1 MASWYRRMR
10 GEQGS
15 LCELFSAPTLA
26 EHFEHGERA
35 VPFVEVHASEVVTE
49 GLQGLDAAYTE
60 EVLLSN
66 THVVVATVQ
75 PCPQTHEGCGVVGM
89 GGVKEIDGNDMTGDT
104 HDVRLP
110 DGGEQGF
117 TVKGQLNGLPV
128 FVKCS
133 AGSMG
138 A

>member
-1 MASWYRRMR
+1 MR

-75 PCPQTHEGCGVVGM
+75 PCPKPTKDAVLLGWAVSR
-89 GGVKEIDGNDMTGDT
+89 K
-104 HDVRLP
+104 
-110 DGGEQGF
+110 
-117 TVKGQLNGLPV
+117 
-128 FVKCS
+128 
-133 AGSMG
+133 
-138 A
+138 